1 MYLFSFFF
9 FVPAVNKDF
18 DNNQPTCF
26 RTNIFCQ
33 IFFLPYQSDQIVCAV
48 MLSKQHLKQGNK
60 TRKTHVVFIKVR
72 DQRETWLCALK
83 GELRCKMKIGMLKH
97 HTELVCVLR
106 SKIDLACC
114 IQSLTIFYRLSQKA
128 NNGSGRCP

>member
-1 MYLFSFFF
+1 M
-9 FVPAVNKDF
+9 D
-18 DNNQPTCF
+18 CF
-26 RTNIFCQ
+26 RNVGRMNFANDVE
-33 IFFLPYQSDQIVCAV
+33 L
-48 MLSKQHLKQGNK
+48 
-60 TRKTHVVFIKVR
+60 
-72 DQRETWLCALK
+72 LK